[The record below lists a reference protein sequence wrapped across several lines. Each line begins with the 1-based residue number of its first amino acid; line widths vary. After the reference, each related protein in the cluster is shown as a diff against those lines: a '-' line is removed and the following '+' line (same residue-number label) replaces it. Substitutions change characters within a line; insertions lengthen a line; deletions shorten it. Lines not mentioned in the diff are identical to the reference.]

1 MGPCPVSAFSAHGDA
16 EGVAGGSHGPG
27 PIEHHT
33 GGEQGGHVH
42 HYRRIHVR
50 LLQYAVRNHAFG
62 PLQGF
67 LPGLEHKFHCAGQSI
82 LLFLQQFEGNIIYPR
97 VVGSSVGL
105 PSMWV
110 LVAVTLGGSMMGVL
124 GMLVYI
130 PMFSVLYRLI
140 REAVSDRLKTKQVP
154 VEKFRS

>member
-1 MGPCPVSAFSAHGDA
+1 
-16 EGVAGGSHGPG
+16 
-27 PIEHHT
+27 
-33 GGEQGGHVH
+33 
-42 HYRRIHVR
+42 
-50 LLQYAVRNHAFG
+50 
-62 PLQGF
+62 
-67 LPGLEHKFHCAGQSI
+67 
-82 LLFLQQFEGNIIYPR
+82 
-97 VVGSSVGL
+97 
-105 PSMWV
+105 MWV